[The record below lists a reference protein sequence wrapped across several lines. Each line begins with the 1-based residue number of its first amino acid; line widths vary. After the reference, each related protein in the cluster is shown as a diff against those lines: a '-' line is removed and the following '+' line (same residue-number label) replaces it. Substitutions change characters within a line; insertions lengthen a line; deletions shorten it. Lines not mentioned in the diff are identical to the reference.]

1 MFDEIRN
8 ALKNTAENR
17 LKQEPERNERKILQ
31 SDSKTISRLPPAR
44 LAQINFGLSELR
56 GKYEPEVVKAIEKWL
71 LSLETEAINYLAING
86 YFGPIKDNF
95 SAIDQLRMAG
105 MIQKTSVPFGLAS
118 WWNRSE
124 SKLHPEILVELGK
137 LLHPRFPVQMVAKHS
152 NNNDLSQ
159 PSDSLIEEFRD
170 FLIGDFLD
178 FEKDY
183 LNYGIIGK
191 IIEKLV
197 KTNYSDNE
205 IEQNDASQVL
215 YTRLKDKGA
224 QAKIRDE
231 LSKINQEL
239 KDFINQ
245 VDRKKPLAVQRIS
258 KVVSALSVYFMNQI
272 SCILLEGEYS
282 YLKDLQDLTL
292 VKTETIKKPSMK
304 NRIVNLVVTFLKRSK
319 EPAESPAIFS
329 PEEKTLLLSPY
340 LGVGG
345 VIDAK
350 EVTDFTVKKLKENG
364 GDNSLTELAFEALR
378 IELIEVGAS
387 PLLGPIIVAA
397 TILNAPFG
405 LALSICAPLLNGPSS
420 TFGFF
425 ALIGYIANKNPKFAQ
440 AILNTELKIQAE
452 RSFNAFNAYVKAEDP
467 QSKKLAKNNIET
479 LLQVIK
485 YIK

>member
-1 MFDEIRN
+1 MFDEIYN
-8 ALKNTAENR
+8 VLKNTAENR
-17 LKQEPERNERKILQ
+17 LKPEPERNEEKIPQ
-31 SDSKTISRLPPAR
+31 SDLKTTLRLYPAI

-178 FEKDY
+178 SEKDY

-245 VDRKKPLAVQRIS
+245 VDRTKPLAVQRIS

-272 SCILLEGEYS
+272 SCILLEGEDS

-292 VKTETIKKPSMK
+292 VKTELIKKLSRK
-304 NRIVNLVVTFLKRSK
+304 NQIVNLVETFLKRSK

-340 LGVGG
+340 LKDSN
-345 VIDAK
+345 INPK
-350 EVTDFTVKKLKENG
+350 EVSDFTVKKPRQEGKDSTFIKLVADVINKE
-364 GDNSLTELAFEALR
+364 LL
-378 IELIEVGAS
+378 EVGAS
-387 PLLGPIIVAA
+387 PFFVPFFSVISIINPPV
-397 TILNAPFG
+397 G
-405 LALSICAPLLNGPSS
+405 LALSISAPLLNGPAS
-420 TFGFF
+420 TFGFL
-425 ALIGYIANKNPKFAQ
+425 ALIGYIAKKNKKFAQ
-440 AILNTELKIQAE
+440 TIEGTELASDSYQAIQAVERYAKAKNYEEKQLAETAIRAIL
-452 RSFNAFNAYVKAEDP
+452 S
-467 QSKKLAKNNIET
+467 
-479 LLQVIK
+479 VIK
-485 YIK
+485 YVK

>member
-8 ALKNTAENR
+8 VLKNTAENR
-17 LKQEPERNERKILQ
+17 LKPEPERNEEKILQ
-31 SDSKTISRLPPAR
+31 SDSETTSRLSPAR

-152 NNNDLSQ
+152 NNNYLSQ

-178 FEKDY
+178 
-183 LNYGIIGK
+183 YGIIGK

-205 IEQNDASQVL
+205 IEQNNASQVL

-239 KDFINQ
+239 EDFINQ
-245 VDRKKPLAVQRIS
+245 VDRTKPLAVQ
-258 KVVSALSVYFMNQI
+258 QI
-272 SCILLEGEYS
+272 S
-282 YLKDLQDLTL
+282 
-292 VKTETIKKPSMK
+292 
-304 NRIVNLVVTFLKRSK
+304 
-319 EPAESPAIFS
+319 
-329 PEEKTLLLSPY
+329 
-340 LGVGG
+340 
-345 VIDAK
+345 
-350 EVTDFTVKKLKENG
+350 
-364 GDNSLTELAFEALR
+364 
-378 IELIEVGAS
+378 
-387 PLLGPIIVAA
+387 
-397 TILNAPFG
+397 
-405 LALSICAPLLNGPSS
+405 
-420 TFGFF
+420 
-425 ALIGYIANKNPKFAQ
+425 
-440 AILNTELKIQAE
+440 
-452 RSFNAFNAYVKAEDP
+452 
-467 QSKKLAKNNIET
+467 
-479 LLQVIK
+479 
-485 YIK
+485 

>member
-8 ALKNTAENR
+8 VLKNTAENR
-17 LKQEPERNERKILQ
+17 LKPEPERNEEKILQ
-31 SDSKTISRLPPAR
+31 SDSETTSRLSPAR

-152 NNNDLSQ
+152 NNNYLSQ

-178 FEKDY
+178 
-183 LNYGIIGK
+183 YGIIGK

-205 IEQNDASQVL
+205 IEQNNASQVL

-239 KDFINQ
+239 EDFINQ
-245 VDRKKPLAVQRIS
+245 VDRTKPLAVQQIS

-272 SCILLEGEYS
+272 SCILLEGEDS

-292 VKTETIKKPSMK
+292 VKTEPIKKPSVK
-304 NRIVNLVVTFLKRSK
+304 NQIVNLVATFLKRSK
-319 EPAESPAIFS
+319 EPAKSPAIFS

-340 LGVGG
+340 LKDSN
-345 VIDAK
+345 INPK
-350 EVTDFTVKKLKENG
+350 EVSDFTVKKLRQEGKDSTFIKLVADVINKE
-364 GDNSLTELAFEALR
+364 LL
-378 IELIEVGAS
+378 EVGAS
-387 PLLGPIIVAA
+387 PFFVPFFSVISIINPPV
-397 TILNAPFG
+397 G
-405 LALSICAPLLNGPSS
+405 LALSISAPLLNGPAS
-420 TFGFF
+420 TFGFL
-425 ALIGYIANKNPKFAQ
+425 ALIGYIAKKNKKFAQ
-440 AILNTELKIQAE
+440 TIEGTELAIDSYQAIQAVERYAKAKNYEEKQLAETAIRAIL
-452 RSFNAFNAYVKAEDP
+452 S
-467 QSKKLAKNNIET
+467 
-479 LLQVIK
+479 VIK
-485 YIK
+485 YVK